1 MPTLVKSIRESQ
13 HGTWIEVRRDRLL
26 ANLKTLKQHAGPY
39 SQVMAVVKANAYGH
53 GLVEIA
59 KSLSEEVAYLGVASV
74 REALD
79 LKEQRIETPIFLFGR
94 LLGPEIPAA
103 LVEGITLSVSSFDE
117 AREISEVSES
127 IGRRTP
133 VHIKVD
139 TGMGRLGI
147 PFGKALS
154 EIEKMAVL
162 PGIALE
168 GIYTHFPTAERED
181 GFTHRQLQDFGLLLQ
196 ALEKKGI
203 AFRYRHAANSAGS
216 LKIRTPILNLIRPG
230 LMLYGLYPDISL
242 RDLATVS
249 PILSL
254 KSRMISL
261 KRLQPGESVGYG
273 RDFVTDHPTT
283 IAILPV
289 GYSHGY
295 PFSLS
300 NRSFVLFK
308 GRRHP
313 IAGRVSMDYLAVNLG
328 DAAARVGDEVTLL
341 GEEEGETILAEDL
354 AAWAHTIPYEIVTR
368 LAPSLP
374 RLYH

>member
-1 MPTLVKSIRESQ
+1 MPTLVKSTRESQ
-13 HGTWIEVRRDRLL
+13 HGTWIEIRCDRLL
-26 ANLKTLKQHAGPY
+26 ANLKTLTQHAGPY

-59 KSLSEEVAYLGVASV
+59 KYLSAEVAYLGVASV
-74 REALD
+74 REALT
-79 LKEQRIETPIFLFGR
+79 LKEERIETPIFLFGR
-94 LLGPEIPAA
+94 LLGSEIPAVLA
-103 LVEGITLSVSSFDE
+103 DGITLSVSSFDE
-117 AREISEVSES
+117 SRTISEVSES
-127 IGRRTP
+127 FGRRTP

-147 PFGKALS
+147 PFGRAFS
-154 EIEKMAVL
+154 EIEKMATL
-162 PGIALE
+162 RGIALE

-203 AFRYRHAANSAGS
+203 TFRYRHAANSAGS
-216 LKIRTPILNLIRPG
+216 LKVRTPILNLVRPG

-242 RDLATVS
+242 RDLASVS

-254 KSRMISL
+254 KSRIISL

-273 RDFVTDHPTT
+273 RDFVTDRPTT

-295 PFSLS
+295 PFGLS

-313 IAGRVSMDYLAVNLG
+313 IAGRVSMDYLAINLG
-328 DAAARVGDEVTLL
+328 DTAAGMGDEVTLL
-341 GEEEGETILAEDL
+341 GEDEGEAIRAEDL
-354 AAWAHTIPYEIVTR
+354 AAWAQTIPYEIVTR
-368 LAPSLP
+368 LAPNLP
-374 RLYH
+374 RIYH